1 MRRNKIALAFVSLAA
16 LFVVGLVS
24 VFAYLSY
31 RVRDIKTPLLNF
43 LKSQIAGELRIGDAE
58 VTFMPPGIDLKDIQ
72 LYAPGEAQPAAT
84 IGDAE
89 LRFNLMPLVRK
100 KIEARLTIEKPQIL
114 LTRGKDGKTNM
125 ERIFAPLISG
135 EAEKKA
141 AASVNPL
148 DEFWWKKIAVDR
160 LRIED
165 AQFRATQ
172 EGREEVTE
180 LKNLSVEADH
190 IRFDGG
196 GKPAKLKIRYQMPQ
210 VSDRPMELGTQMAFD
225 EASQGIRLSE
235 GAFTWGDL
243 RLDFGGQALLP
254 AAERKDVL
262 LDLSFA
268 AEKIDLKKFGKMLKE
283 PLPADGVLTVKG
295 TVKGTAFA
303 PMIQATLDSPALT
316 VSGKTLSGFHA
327 ELLKKEKP
335 IEIQTA
341 TFGIYGGSVAISGEA
356 LPGPATSA
364 NVNVALKSLSL
375 AAASGKKGN
384 PARLSGNL
392 KLSSP
397 NVAKPYSFSGG
408 GNISVGPFP
417 LPVVDLKSKVKVA
430 EILAAGTAAGQMIN
444 VGMLSSSAN
453 VIGTQI
459 DQVNAAVRI
468 AGNNVTL
475 APFNMGNGHFTAS
488 GNATI
493 AQQKSINGGG
503 TFHLNPGVTARLIPD
518 KMLRGAV
525 TGGKGGLSVPFSISG
540 PLEDPNIS
548 VDSGYLKGLVAKATA
563 MGLKNMLMGGIK
575 PDAMLNQA
583 LKGTPLGDPKN
594 PLGQILG
601 GGSTTQN
608 TQNTQPRTA
617 TTTTRRTSSQTQG
630 TQATTRQRRNEN
642 LQRGIEGLLFGK

>member
-1 MRRNKIALAFVSLAA
+1 MRKNKIAIVFVSLTA
-16 LFVVGLVS
+16 LFAVGIVS

-31 RVRDIKTPLLNF
+31 RIRDIKTPLLAF
-43 LKSQIAGELRIGDAE
+43 LKSQIAGELQIGDAE
-58 VTFMPPGIDLKDIQ
+58 VTFMPPGIDLKDIK
-72 LYAPGEAQPAAT
+72 LFAPGDAQPSAS

-100 KIEARLTIEKPQIL
+100 KIEARLYIDKPEIL

-135 EAEKKA
+135 EAGKKDQA
-141 AASVNPL
+141 AVNPL

-165 AQFRATQ
+165 AHFRATQ
-172 EGREEVTE
+172 EGHAEVTE

-196 GKPAKLKIRYQMPQ
+196 GKPAKLKIRYLMPQ
-210 VSDRPMELGTQMAFD
+210 VSEQPMELGTQLAFD
-225 EASQGIRLSE
+225 EAGQGIRLNE

-254 AAERKDVL
+254 AAGRKDIA
-262 LDLSFA
+262 LDLNFA
-268 AEKIDLKKFGKMLKE
+268 AQKIDLKKLGKMLKE
-283 PLPADGVLTVKG
+283 PLPADGVLAVKG
-295 TVKGTAFA
+295 TVTGTAFA
-303 PMIQATLDSPALT
+303 PVIQATLDSPALT
-316 VSGKTLSGFHA
+316 VSGKTLSAFHA

-341 TFGIYGGSVAISGEA
+341 TFGIYGGSVAISGQA

-430 EILAAGTAAGQMIN
+430 EILAAGTAAGQMVN

-459 DQVNAAVRI
+459 DQVNAAVKI
-468 AGNNVTL
+468 AGNNITL

-503 TFHLNPGVTARLIPD
+503 TFNLNPGVTARLIPD

-583 LKGTPLGDPKN
+583 LKGTPLGDPNN

-601 GGSTTQN
+601 GGSTT
-608 TQNTQPRTA
+608 TQNTQPRTT
-617 TTTTRRTSSQTQG
+617 TTTTRRTSTQTQG
-630 TQATTRQRRNEN
+630 TQTTTRQRRNEN

>member
-1 MRRNKIALAFVSLAA
+1 MRKNKIALIFASVAA
-16 LFVVGLVS
+16 LFVVGVLS

-31 RVRDIKTPLLNF
+31 QIRDIKTPLLNF
-43 LKSQIAGELRIGDAE
+43 LKSQIAGDLQIGGAE
-58 VTFMPPGIDLKDIQ
+58 VVFMPPGIDLKDIK
-72 LYAPGEAQPAAT
+72 LFAPGDTQPSAS

-100 KIEARLTIEKPQIL
+100 KIEARLYIEKPEIL
-114 LTRGKDGKTNM
+114 LSRDKAGKTNM

-135 EAEKKA
+135 EKA
-141 AASVNPL
+141 QPSANPL
-148 DEFWWKKIAVDR
+148 DQFWWKRIAVDR

-165 AQFRATQ
+165 ANFRATQ
-172 EGREEVTE
+172 EGRAEVTE

-196 GKPAKLKIRYQMPQ
+196 GSPASIKIRYLMPQ
-210 VSDRPMELGTQMAFD
+210 VSEQAMELGTKMAFE
-225 EASQGIRLSE
+225 EANQGIRLSE
-235 GAFTWGDL
+235 GAFRWGDL
-243 RLDFGGQALLP
+243 KMDFGGQALLP
-254 AAERKDVL
+254 TAERKDVL
-262 LDLSFA
+262 LDLSFGA
-268 AEKIDLKKFGKMLKE
+268 DKIELKKLGKQLKE
-283 PLPADGVLTVKG
+283 PLPADGTLAVKG
-295 TVKGTAFA
+295 SVKGTAFA
-303 PMIQATLDSPALT
+303 PTIQVTLDSPALS
-316 VSGKTLSGFHA
+316 VSGKTLSNLHA

-335 IEIQTA
+335 IEIQNA
-341 TFGIYGGSVAISGEA
+341 SFGIYGGTVGLSGEA
-356 LPGPATSA
+356 LPGPTTSA
-364 NVNVALKSLSL
+364 NLNVALKSLSL
-375 AAASGKKGN
+375 AAASGKSGN

-408 GNISVGPFP
+408 GNITVGPFP

-459 DQVNAAVRI
+459 DQVNAAVKI
-468 AGNNVTL
+468 AGNNITL
-475 APFNMGNGHFTAS
+475 APFNMGNGHFNAS

-503 TFHLNPGVTARLIPD
+503 TFHLNPGVTARLITDP
-518 KMLRGAV
+518 MLRSAV

-540 PLEDPNIS
+540 PLDDPNIS

-601 GGSTTQN
+601 TSSTTQN
-608 TQNTQPRTA
+608 TQQRSATTSTRQRTTQTQNTQ
-617 TTTTRRTSSQTQG
+617 
-630 TQATTRQRRNEN
+630 TTRQRRNQN